1 MKRIRKILIACIMLV
16 LVGAGLTTL
25 ATSCNSNR
33 YMTYEDGMF
42 DTNEVYQDAAEETMQ
57 INSEIDN
64 DDRERY

>member
-1 MKRIRKILIACIMLV
+1 MLV